1 MNTARHEIVR
11 LVLDYNPH
19 ELLEYYYT
27 LDHKDINDVKITH
40 KKEWVER
47 NKTTFD
53 GDKIRDLKNFS
64 KQHQKNVKVDIRK
77 DLVSECNKE
86 HPIIKKLL
94 DEIHEQGL
102 YDAEWGTITFFLQKA
117 GEDVPLHGDWPYR
130 KNSLLIVPI
139 FVPPFEMTE
148 AITYYKDGG
157 EYTVDG
163 PMIMNVMLPH
173 GVKNIDKDRLMLH
186 IEIPNLTIE
195 EVNDRIGI

>member
-86 HPIIKKLL
+86 HPIIKK
-94 DEIHEQGL
+94 
-102 YDAEWGTITFFLQKA
+102 FFFNK
-117 GEDVPLHGDWPYR
+117 
-130 KNSLLIVPI
+130 
-139 FVPPFEMTE
+139 
-148 AITYYKDGG
+148 
-157 EYTVDG
+157 
-163 PMIMNVMLPH
+163 
-173 GVKNIDKDRLMLH
+173 
-186 IEIPNLTIE
+186 
-195 EVNDRIGI
+195 